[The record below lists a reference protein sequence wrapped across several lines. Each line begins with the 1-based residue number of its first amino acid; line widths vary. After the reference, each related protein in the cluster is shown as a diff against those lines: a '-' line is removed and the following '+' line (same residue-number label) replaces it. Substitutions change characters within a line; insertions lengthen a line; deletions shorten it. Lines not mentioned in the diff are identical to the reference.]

1 MSVSLLNQIMSGIIA
16 SCEVFKADIAELRS
30 VDIGIDQHYWNMK
43 PGNGIEEFIFEN
55 SGEEQTV
62 HIPVLEKGNQFFC
75 SLYSTKHEVVSV
87 FTQSSLNGSDGGGM
101 EGVIHHIG
109 IGTGDNMINEPNHFG
124 GTGYQRT
131 GRHIRYIAQFFDGIV
146 DALNRFG
153 RDTFV
158 PAVDYIRYCC
168 CTDTGGL
175 CNISNSN
182 HNISFVWKV

>member
-1 MSVSLLNQIMSGIIA
+1 MRGLRQGCCGFSGSGISGYVISPIA
-16 SCEVFKADIAELRS
+16 AIR
-30 VDIGIDQHYWNMK
+30 QR
-43 PGNGIEEFIFEN
+43 EFIFEN

-62 HIPVLEKGNQFFC
+62 HIPVLEKGN
-75 SLYSTKHEVVSV
+75 
-87 FTQSSLNGSDGGGM
+87 
-101 EGVIHHIG
+101 
-109 IGTGDNMINEPNHFG
+109 
-124 GTGYQRT
+124 
-131 GRHIRYIAQFFDGIV
+131 QFFDGIV

-182 HNISFVWKV
+182 HNIFFAR

>member
-1 MSVSLLNQIMSGIIA
+1 
-16 SCEVFKADIAELRS
+16 
-30 VDIGIDQHYWNMK
+30 MK

-158 PAVDYIRYCC
+158 PWI
-168 CTDTGGL
+168 TLDTVVALTPVACAISRIVTIISPL
-175 CNISNSN
+175 CGRFNLKPLTKFS
-182 HNISFVWKV
+182 VT